1 MVMNFK
7 SRIYCTKENHLNFKG
22 KSINDNIFKCKQLI
36 GCLQSEN
43 TTFIERI
50 QIVSKTIKGGKK
62 KLPYTFKSL
71 SLEFLISRKIEEAEF
86 VELIRK
92 MKECG
97 FSSSEKNISIQFID
111 IKNNPHTPLY
121 DYDFITLERNKP
133 KKYTY
138 NVKYIDLFKSK

>member
-1 MVMNFK
+1 MNFK
-7 SRIYCTKENHLNFKG
+7 SRIDCTNKKDLNFKG

-50 QIVSKTIKGGKK
+50 QIVSKTKKDGKK
-62 KLPYTFKSL
+62 KHPYKFK

-97 FSSSEKNISIQFID
+97 FSSTEKKISIQFID

-121 DYDFITLERNKP
+121 DYDFITLESNEP

-138 NVKYIDLFKSK
+138 NVKYIDLFKNK

>member
-62 KLPYTFKSL
+62 KHPYKFK
-71 SLEFLISRKIEEAEF
+71 SLEFLISRKIEETEF

-97 FSSSEKNISIQFID
+97 FSSTEKKISIQFID

-121 DYDFITLERNKP
+121 DYDFITLESNEP